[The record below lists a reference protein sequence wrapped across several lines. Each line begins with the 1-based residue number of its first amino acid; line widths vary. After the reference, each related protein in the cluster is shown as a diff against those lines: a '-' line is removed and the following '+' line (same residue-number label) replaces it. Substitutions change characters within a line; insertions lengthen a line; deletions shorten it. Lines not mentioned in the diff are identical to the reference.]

1 MGGVYVVFCL
11 VIEDK
16 RDKVTVQIKH
26 DLEKYGKVQHQAD
39 KMASFQTDNLKEILR
54 IN

>member
-16 RDKVTVQIKH
+16 RDKVTIQIKR
-26 DLEKYGKVQHQAD
+26 DLKNMEKH
-39 KMASFQTDNLKEILR
+39 NIRLLR
-54 IN
+54 WLCFRLTTSKKF